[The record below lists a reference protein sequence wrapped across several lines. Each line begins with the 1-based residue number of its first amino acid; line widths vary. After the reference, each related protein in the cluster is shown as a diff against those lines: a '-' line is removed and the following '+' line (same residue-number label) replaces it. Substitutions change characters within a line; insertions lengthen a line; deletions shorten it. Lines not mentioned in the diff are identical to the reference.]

1 MKLLFTFLL
10 LSSVCLG
17 QSKKDQIEGLN
28 KSIDSLNTVLATTKD
43 NSTKEIKSLNDK
55 IKEVTDEVTALKSD
69 LTNLQTSNNKLSKE
83 NEKFKTDLGEL
94 SKKNDK
100 LKLDLE
106 ELDLEELSKENDIL
120 KLYLEELSMNFYNFP
135 SGPIGSNKIV
145 EINKNINKHA
155 VGQLEWGMN
164 KTGKRLQFEIA
175 FASYYGIY
183 LYGVGTGC
191 SQGVMIDLRN
201 GTVYSLPIECPACV
215 EEPDVDIIDC
225 RKNSLLFVNTYCPN
239 QSWPDDG
246 VRKNDKYLWS
256 EKTKK
261 FIKIN

>member
-1 MKLLFTFLL
+1 MKNLLIFLL
-10 LSSVCLG
+10 ISTSSFA
-17 QSKKDQIEGLN
+17 QNKKEQIEALN
-28 KSIDSLNTVLATTKD
+28 HSVDSLNTVLATTRD
-43 NSTKEIKSLNDK
+43 NSAKDIRVLNDY
-55 IKEVTDEVTALKSD
+55 IKKVRDEVTALKGE

-83 NEKFKTDLGEL
+83 NDKLKTDLGEL
-94 SKKNDK
+94 SMKNDK

-155 VGQLEWGMN
+155 VGQLEYGMN
-164 KTGKRLQFEIA
+164 KNGSRLQFEIA

-183 LYGVGTGC
+183 TYGVGTGC

-201 GTVYSLPIECPACV
+201 GTVYSLPMECPACV
-215 EEPDVDIIDC
+215 EEPDVDIIDY

-239 QSWPDDG
+239 QSWSDDG
-246 VRKNDKYLWS
+246 VRKNNKYLWS